1 MKTAHRTR
9 RVALFTFV
17 AAALGVAI
25 TTGGAAMAQ
34 DDTTAQSVDLES
46 PENILVFELSTGGAV
61 KIAMR
66 PDKAP
71 KHVERLK
78 TLARRGFYDN
88 TVFHRVI
95 DGFMAQGGD
104 PTGTGMG
111 GSDLPDLP
119 AEFNDLQH
127 LRGTASMARTND
139 PNSANSQFF
148 ICFDAAFF
156 LDGQYTVWGEVV
168 EGMEHVDAL
177 PKGEPPRE
185 PGKIISMRTV

>member
-1 MKTAHRTR
+1 
-9 RVALFTFV
+9 
-17 AAALGVAI
+17 
-25 TTGGAAMAQ
+25 MAQ

-127 LRGTASMARTND
+127 LRGTASMAVRSFSTA
-139 PNSANSQFF
+139 SAAGSEAGST
-148 ICFDAAFF
+148 AA
-156 LDGQYTVWGEVV
+156 G
-168 EGMEHVDAL
+168 AA
-177 PKGEPPRE
+177 PRC
-185 PGKIISMRTV
+185 V

>member
-1 MKTAHRTR
+1 
-9 RVALFTFV
+9 
-17 AAALGVAI
+17 
-25 TTGGAAMAQ
+25 MAQ
-34 DDTTAQSVDLES
+34 EDATPPPPADQES
-46 PENILVFELSTGGAV
+46 PENVLVFELSTGGIV

-66 PDKAP
+66 ADKAP
-71 KHVERLK
+71 KHVERMK

-95 DGFMAQGGD
+95 EGFMAQGGD

-148 ICFDAAFF
+148 ICLDAAFF
-156 LDGQYTVWGEVV
+156 LDGQYTVWGRVIA
-168 EGMEHVDAL
+168 GMDAVDGIAR
-177 PKGEPPRE
+177 GEPPAS
-185 PGKIISMRTV
+185 PTKILRAYVLADVPAQ